1 MVRLERSE
9 LSLLVS
15 LLTLEIGKQG
25 SSSYCQRLTAMR
37 DKLLAGLAE
46 KDPPGNGDL
55 PDFREY
61 ARKRY
66 PAELDED
73 LVTMIEDVIKRQ
85 KEKAAQIDS
94 RGNHD
99 NVAAPSLLKIH
110 RDLEKGGDIYSR
122 SLHTFTKLDTEFKQ
136 PELDDGG

>member
-1 MVRLERSE
+1 MSARLEKGE

-25 SSSYCQRLTAMR
+25 SSSYRQRLILIR

-46 KDPPGNGDL
+46 KDPSGNGDL

-73 LVTMIEDVIKRQ
+73 LVTMVEDLIQMRRQ
-85 KEKAAQIDS
+85 GV
-94 RGNHD
+94 R
-99 NVAAPSLLKIH
+99 
-110 RDLEKGGDIYSR
+110 
-122 SLHTFTKLDTEFKQ
+122 
-136 PELDDGG
+136 

>member
-15 LLTLEIGKQG
+15 LLALEITKGG
-25 SSSYCQRLTAMR
+25 NSSYRQRLTAIR
-37 DKLLAGLAE
+37 DKLLVGLAE
-46 KDPPGNGDL
+46 KEPGGDGDL

-73 LVTMIEDVIKRQ
+73 MVTMVEDLIQMRRQ
-85 KEKAAQIDS
+85 GA
-94 RGNHD
+94 R
-99 NVAAPSLLKIH
+99 
-110 RDLEKGGDIYSR
+110 
-122 SLHTFTKLDTEFKQ
+122 
-136 PELDDGG
+136 

>member
-1 MVRLERSE
+1 MVAVRLERGE

-15 LLTLEIGKQG
+15 LLTLEIGRQG
-25 SSSYCQRLTAMR
+25 SSGYCQRLIAIR

-46 KDPPGNGDL
+46 KEPAGDGDL

-73 LVTMIEDVIKRQ
+73 LVTMVEDLIQMRRQ
-85 KEKAAQIDS
+85 EV
-94 RGNHD
+94 R
-99 NVAAPSLLKIH
+99 
-110 RDLEKGGDIYSR
+110 
-122 SLHTFTKLDTEFKQ
+122 
-136 PELDDGG
+136 

>member
-1 MVRLERSE
+1 MAVRLEKGE

-25 SSSYCQRLTAMR
+25 SPSYCQRLTAMR

-46 KDPPGNGDL
+46 KDTPGNGDL

-73 LVTMIEDVIKRQ
+73 LVTMVEDLIQMRRQ
-85 KEKAAQIDS
+85 EV
-94 RGNHD
+94 G
-99 NVAAPSLLKIH
+99 
-110 RDLEKGGDIYSR
+110 
-122 SLHTFTKLDTEFKQ
+122 
-136 PELDDGG
+136 

>member
-1 MVRLERSE
+1 VSARLEKGE

-25 SSSYCQRLTAMR
+25 SSSYRQRLILIR

-46 KDPPGNGDL
+46 KDPSGNGDL

-73 LVTMIEDVIKRQ
+73 LVTMVEDLIQMRRQ
-85 KEKAAQIDS
+85 GV
-94 RGNHD
+94 R
-99 NVAAPSLLKIH
+99 
-110 RDLEKGGDIYSR
+110 
-122 SLHTFTKLDTEFKQ
+122 
-136 PELDDGG
+136 

>member
-1 MVRLERSE
+1 MVAVRLERGE

-15 LLTLEIGKQG
+15 LLTLEIGRQG

-46 KDPPGNGDL
+46 KAPSGDGDL

-73 LVTMIEDVIKRQ
+73 LVTMVEDLIQMRRQ
-85 KEKAAQIDS
+85 GA
-94 RGNHD
+94 R
-99 NVAAPSLLKIH
+99 
-110 RDLEKGGDIYSR
+110 
-122 SLHTFTKLDTEFKQ
+122 
-136 PELDDGG
+136 